1 MKDRRWDIDE
11 RGRGVSDA
19 GALAPGVHELVEA
32 LTIAD
37 WVAEDPEAHLLPHI
51 ERACR
56 DAGLDVLDHRVAD
69 AVFVVG
75 IAWPG
80 VPSSGEARQ
89 AAYAIVGSFA
99 ESATSVRQ
107 RGLSFEV
114 VTGLLEQDTLFRSH
128 GHLVRLEIVPGE

>member
-11 RGRGVSDA
+11 RGHGVSDA
-19 GALAPGVHELVEA
+19 SALAPGVHELIEA
-32 LTIAD
+32 LTIED

-56 DAGLDVLDHRVAD
+56 DAGLDVLDHRVED
-69 AVFVVG
+69 AMLVVR

-80 VPSSGEARQ
+80 VPTSGAARQ
-89 AAYAIVGSFA
+89 AAYALVGSFA

-114 VTGLLEQDTLFRSH
+114 VTGMLEQDTLFRSH
-128 GHLVRLEIVPGE
+128 GHLVRLEIVPRE